1 MKNLFLLLITFL
13 SYNLYSQ
20 NGAIVGTIKDSDN
33 RIPLPGANIILDGTD
48 YGTVSDIKGNF
59 IIPNVISNDYILK
72 VSYIG
77 YNDFEIEVNVSSTN
91 LEVNIEFCLLYTSPS
106 PRDP

>member
-20 NGAIVGTIKDSDN
+20 NGAIVGTIKDADN

-72 VSYIG
+72 VSYISK
-77 YNDFEIEVNVSSTN
+77 DCLVNLS
-91 LEVNIEFCLLYTSPS
+91 LFI
-106 PRDP
+106 